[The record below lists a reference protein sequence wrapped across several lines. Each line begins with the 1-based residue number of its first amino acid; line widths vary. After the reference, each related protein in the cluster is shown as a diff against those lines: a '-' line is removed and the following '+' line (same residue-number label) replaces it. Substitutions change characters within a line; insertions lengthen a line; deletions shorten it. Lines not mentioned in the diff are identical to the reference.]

1 MTKRLRMLL
10 SVTLL
15 LTCVAAAKIAAPK
28 DKKKDVLPASVL
40 RARTVLVLIDPET
53 GVSMTDP
60 GGNNTARDEVEKA
73 LLKWGRFSLVLDGE
87 SSDLVIVVRKG
98 HGKHVEPTIGGV
110 PNGNDR
116 PVVLQPTD
124 NGVHIGVQQGHPTDA
139 TPRTQTDTTPH
150 TQVEMGPAEDLF
162 AVYEG
167 GKESVLDYPP
177 VWRYIKKDALHSP
190 DVPAVEEFR
199 KAIAETEKQQQKTTK
214 P

>member
-1 MTKRLRMLL
+1 MKTLKKLQPLL
-10 SVTLL
+10 AAILL
-15 LTCVAAAKIAAPK
+15 LAAVVDSK
-28 DKKKDVLPASVL
+28 DKKKEVLPASVL
-40 RARTVLVLIDPET
+40 QARTVLVLIDPES
-53 GVSMTDP
+53 GISLSDP
-60 GGNNTARDEVEKA
+60 AGNKVARDDVEKA
-73 LLKWGRFSLVLDGE
+73 LIKWGRFTPMLDGE

-124 NGVHIGVQQGHPTDA
+124 NGVHIGVQQGRPPEA

-150 TQVEMGPAEDLF
+150 SQVEVGPAEDAF

-167 GKESVLDYPP
+167 GKESVPDHAPI
-177 VWRYIKKDALHSP
+177 WRYIKKDALHSP

-199 KAIAETEKQQQKTTK
+199 KAIAETEKQQQQKKTQ